1 MLLTMVEVL
10 CCNNTKCRDFAQVT
24 PNPHRLRSY
33 YCPICNRV
41 SEVRVV
47 DARLADSPELLK
59 SYILER
65 EAPAELASAKNV
77 EAVWY

>member
-10 CCNNTKCRDFAQVT
+10 CCDNPKCRDFAQVT

-41 SEVRVV
+41 SSIRVV
-47 DARLADSPELLK
+47 DARLADSRELLK
-59 SYILER
+59 AYLLER
-65 EAPAELASAKNV
+65 ESPAETASSQTA

>member
-10 CCNNTKCRDFAQVT
+10 CCDNPKCRDFAQVA

-33 YCPICNRV
+33 YCPICNKV
-41 SEVRVV
+41 SGIRVV

-59 SYILER
+59 TYLLER
-65 EAPAELASAKNV
+65 EQPTERASARNTEV
-77 EAVWY
+77 VWH

>member
-10 CCNNTKCRDFAQVT
+10 CCDNPKCRDFGQVT

-41 SEVRVV
+41 SSIRVV

-59 SYILER
+59 SYLLER
-65 EAPAELASAKNV
+65 ESPVETASTRREEV
-77 EAVWY
+77 LWY